1 MIRYDNYYRYT
12 ANVVYLF
19 IHSFIMESLKSAL
32 VATTQT
38 VAINETRTNT
48 RKKTSSK
55 QDDSE
60 KITEKVE
67 GGIIVRRYNGKKIE
81 IEQKRE

>member
-1 MIRYDNYYRYT
+1 
-12 ANVVYLF
+12 
-19 IHSFIMESLKSAL
+19 MESPKSAL

-38 VAINETRTNT
+38 VAISETRTNT

-81 IEQKRE
+81 IEQERE

>member
-1 MIRYDNYYRYT
+1 MIIIIDIQRTSYIYS
-12 ANVVYLF
+12 F
-19 IHSFIMESLKSAL
+19 IHSFIMESPKSAL

-38 VAINETRTNT
+38 VAISETRTNT

-81 IEQKRE
+81 IEQERK